1 MVEEIL
7 DTRLMVKRCMS
18 RYKSD
23 KGLHKLLHARQLGL
37 KLIAN
42 VTFGYAAANFSGRMP
57 CVEVGGALIFPHPRT
72 LPFPLCVPSSN
83 AAALMNNS
91 RKFIV
96 TISVKTPDGN
106 GVLKQAKDIFICDTG
121 AIMTSCSS

>member
-57 CVEVGGALIFPHPRT
+57 CVEVGVETKINIESKHIVLVISIVKHSHFP
-72 LPFPLCVPSSN
+72 V
-83 AAALMNNS
+83 
-91 RKFIV
+91 
-96 TISVKTPDGN
+96 SVN
-106 GVLKQAKDIFICDTG
+106 
-121 AIMTSCSS
+121 

>member
-57 CVEVGGALIFPHPRT
+57 CVEVGVETKINVKLIQG
-72 LPFPLCVPSSN
+72 
-83 AAALMNNS
+83 
-91 RKFIV
+91 
-96 TISVKTPDGN
+96 VK
-106 GVLKQAKDIFICDTG
+106 Q
-121 AIMTSCSS
+121 

>member
-1 MVEEIL
+1 MSLFEFCNNTTFPIVINIFSVSCCRMVEEIL

-57 CVEVGGALIFPHPRT
+57 CVEVGE
-72 LPFPLCVPSSN
+72 
-83 AAALMNNS
+83 
-91 RKFIV
+91 
-96 TISVKTPDGN
+96 
-106 GVLKQAKDIFICDTG
+106 
-121 AIMTSCSS
+121 

>member
-18 RYKSD
+18 QYKSD

-57 CVEVGGALIFPHPRT
+57 CVEVSITLIAG
-72 LPFPLCVPSSN
+72 L
-83 AAALMNNS
+83 
-91 RKFIV
+91 
-96 TISVKTPDGN
+96 
-106 GVLKQAKDIFICDTG
+106 
-121 AIMTSCSS
+121 

>member
-1 MVEEIL
+1 MITYKVLSLYFWDSDSLLNLSHCFNDLCRMVEEIL

-57 CVEVGGALIFPHPRT
+57 CVEVGVETKINVKLIQG
-72 LPFPLCVPSSN
+72 
-83 AAALMNNS
+83 
-91 RKFIV
+91 
-96 TISVKTPDGN
+96 VK
-106 GVLKQAKDIFICDTG
+106 Q
-121 AIMTSCSS
+121 